1 YYNNDVC
8 TYQTCGGQALH
19 ETKTVQSV
27 SSDTQSWGSDY
38 SYFVNSSLPWFP
50 RGGNANDGSNAGLF
64 YSLRYLGN
72 ADYHDGFRVVGGGF

>member
-38 SYFVNSSLPWFP
+38 SYFVGSSYPWF
-50 RGGNANDGSNAGLF
+50 RRCGGAGSGSAAGLF
-64 YSLRYLGN
+64 YSYRSNGYANDIG
-72 ADYHDGFRVVGGGF
+72 GFRVVGGGF